1 MGRGKEV
8 AGRRAAAEVQDGM
21 TIGLGT
27 GSTVDYTL
35 IALGERIRD
44 EGLHIRG
51 VPTSVRTEQRARELG
66 IPLASLS
73 EVTEL
78 ALTID
83 GADEVDPAFRLVKGG
98 GGALLREKVV
108 ASITRRQVTVVG
120 ANKLVERLADAFPL
134 PVEVVPFARPVVE
147 RRLRDLGGDPVLRMA
162 ENNEYRTDNGNGI
175 LDTRFPGGL
184 EDPEAMERA
193 LAGIPGIVESGL
205 FIGLCKMVV
214 IGWPDGRLEVRRH
227 GEPI

>member
-1 MGRGKEV
+1 MARDKEV

-27 GSTVDYTL
+27 GSTVEYTL
-35 IALGERIRD
+35 IALGERIRH
-44 EGLHIRG
+44 EGLKIHG
-51 VPTSVRTEQRARELG
+51 VPTSVRTADRARELG
-66 IPLASLS
+66 IPLADLS

-83 GADEVDPAFRLVKGG
+83 GADEVDPQFRLVKGG

-108 ASITRRQVTVVG
+108 ASITRKQITIVG
-120 ANKLVERLADAFPL
+120 ENKLVDRLADAFPL
-134 PVEVVPFARPVVE
+134 PVEIVPFARPVVE
-147 RRLRDLGGDPVLRMA
+147 RRLRALGGEPVLRMA
-162 ENNEYRTDNGNGI
+162 GNDAYRTDNGNAI

-184 EDPEAMERA
+184 QDPEAMERT
-193 LAGIPGIVESGL
+193 LAGIPGLVESGL

-214 IGWPDGRLEVRRH
+214 IGWPDGRLEVR
-227 GEPI
+227 EPC